1 MVTIC
6 LEELYK
12 MINMKK
18 ANKLTQEDSAFQA
31 KGDYVSARKTHK
43 AWSVAIDEPSLLKN
57 IIAKE
62 KSRRQ

>member
-1 MVTIC
+1 
-6 LEELYK
+6 

-43 AWSVAIDEPSLLKN
+43 EWSVAIDEPSLLET

-62 KSRRQ
+62 KARRQ

>member
-12 MINMKK
+12 MTNIKLANELTKK
-18 ANKLTQEDSAFQA
+18 DSDFQA
-31 KGDYVSARKTHK
+31 KGDYVNARKTHK

-62 KSRRQ
+62 KSRRK

>member
-1 MVTIC
+1 MVTIYP
-6 LEELYK
+6 EELYK

-18 ANKLTQEDSAFQA
+18 ANKLTKQDSAFQA

-43 AWSVAIDEPSLLKN
+43 AWSVAIDEPSLLEN

-62 KSRRQ
+62 KARRE